1 MRVTESI
8 LAQQAVASL
17 QRNTEKL
24 AALHEQIATGQR
36 INRPSDD
43 PVGASQGLRFD
54 SLQRK
59 IAQYQRNLDALDM
72 ELTVSDTALGSAYDI
87 VEAAKRVALGQASGT
102 STPESRA
109 VASRQIDNALAELRA
124 AANTTLNGAYLFS
137 GFQTTTPPYDATGA
151 YLGDAGVMSVEV
163 SPGVTIARNIP
174 GQAAF
179 GSAGVG
185 VDIFTVLAD
194 VKTAIDA
201 NDQAEILAGLTAL
214 DQAKQQLA
222 LARADA
228 GVRLQAADAG
238 RDRLRSLAES
248 LTQLQSE
255 LEHIDLTEAVAK
267 FQIQQITLQAT
278 QEASAKIL
286 QHSLLD
292 FLK

>member
-109 VASRQIDNALAELRA
+109 VASRQIDNAFAELRSV
-124 AANTTLNGAYLFS
+124 ANTTLNGAYLFS

-151 YLGDAGVMSVEV
+151 YVGDAGVMSVEV